1 MKNAQATAPRVPG
14 RRLWRLALGEL
25 GFAARYGIIPLYG
38 LLTVVYLLMLSVT
51 PPQSRGTAGGVIIL
65 TDPAAMGLFFM
76 GAMVLLEKSQQVHC
90 ALAASPV
97 RPWEYAVGK
106 AVPLTAVGL
115 CVALPLAAFA
125 QMPLWGVALA
135 TVLGSFLFSML
146 GILVATNSD
155 SLNRFLIYS
164 IPVEIV
170 AFVPAMFYWFGSSR
184 SPLWL
189 LHPCAAALALMTRD
203 TGLWLWATLSLLV
216 WNIAV
221 FPLCRRAVER
231 YFIRLGGVR
240 L

>member
-1 MKNAQATAPRVPG
+1 MKNAQATVPRAPG
-14 RRLWRLALGEL
+14 RRLWRLTLGEL

-51 PPQSRGTAGGVIIL
+51 PTASRSLTGGIVIL

-106 AVPLTAVGL
+106 VLPLMVVGL

-125 QMPLWGVALA
+125 EMPLLGVALA

-146 GILVATNSD
+146 GIVLATASA

-164 IPVEIV
+164 MPVEIV
-170 AFVPAMFYWFGSSR
+170 AFVPATFYWFSSLQ
-184 SPLWL
+184 SPVWL
-189 LHPCAAALALMTRD
+189 LHPCVAALALMKPD
-203 TGLWLWATLSLLV
+203 TGLWLWAVLSLLV

-221 FPLCRRAVER
+221 FPLCRRAVAR
-231 YFIRLGGVR
+231 YFIRLGGGR